1 MASSFPERLDWFEM
15 TDDDL
20 LLAAFEEGNPP
31 TGSQSENEGDQETI
45 EVSITSEVTEMPF
58 GKVKTGPFLEIFWR
72 KTGADC
78 VDEEEEMN
86 FPNGITYKVKL
97 CE

>member
-1 MASSFPERLDWFEM
+1 MEISSFPERLDWFEM

-20 LLAAFEEGNPP
+20 LLASFEEGDPP
-31 TGSQSENEGDQETI
+31 TRGGEVERDQETI
-45 EVSITSEVTEMPF
+45 EVSVSSDVTEMPF
-58 GKVKTGPFLEIFWR
+58 GRVKTGPFLELFWR

-86 FPNGITYKVKL
+86 FPNGKTYKVRL